1 MKTIYLECHMGAA
14 GDMLM
19 SALYELCPQ
28 KELFLQTINEALAPF
43 SVSITAE
50 PAVKCGICG
59 THMRVAVLGSEE
71 TALEADSDS
80 PSPPS
85 HQHSHTRSEHA
96 HTEHETITGGE
107 HVYGMHAH
115 SHAAHTH
122 DPHSHTH
129 EHEHEHPHTDYASI
143 LVKISSLPLADEV
156 KQDACAIYRLI
167 GEAEARVHGTTLE
180 QIHFHEVG
188 TLDALADVV
197 GCSLLIHM
205 LAPEQILA
213 SPVHVGNGFIRCAHG
228 VLPVPAPATAE
239 LLRGIPY
246 YMGSVT
252 SELCTPTGAA
262 LLKHYVTRFLPMP
275 AMTTAAIGYGM
286 GTKDF
291 EIANCVRAF
300 WGESASLL
308 STEDEDS
315 FPCDDTVLAISC
327 NLDDMTGEAIGLAVE
342 LLAEAGALDVWTAP
356 IQMKKN
362 RPGVLLTCLCTPN
375 DREKFTGLFFLHTT
389 TRGVRFQTFERAKLD
404 SSFQTLESSYG
415 KIRIKRSVGYGIEK
429 TKPEFKDLKA
439 AVRKNGCSLDD
450 VTQSLQHAKP
460 IRKQ

>member
-28 KELFLQTINEALAPF
+28 KELFLQTMNEALAPF

-50 PAVKCGICG
+50 PTVKCGICG
-59 THMRVAVLGSEE
+59 THMHVAVLGSEE
-71 TALEADSDS
+71 TALEAESDS
-80 PSPPS
+80 PFPPS

-96 HTEHETITGGE
+96 HTEHETITGSE
-107 HVYGMHAH
+107 HVHGMH
-115 SHAAHTH
+115 AHTH

-197 GCSLLIHM
+197 GCALLIHM

-415 KIRIKRSVGYGIEK
+415 EIRIKRSVGYGIEK
-429 TKPEFKDLKA
+429 TKPEFEDLKA